1 MSKNYEAGKGIIE
14 LSEGSIVDYNA
25 DAIVC
30 PTNPQFMVGNLG
42 TSGAIKR
49 AAGRRFLDE
58 VERLSKLYDEI
69 RHGDAY
75 VTTGGE
81 IPVKYIIHA
90 VCTGWDFAQIAG
102 EREGFYSDG
111 QMIRE
116 STKNSL
122 RVANGLRLK
131 SLGFSALGTGMGGV
145 QLEYCVDIMLEE
157 FATHLGSPTSL
168 EKIGLVL
175 YGEDSYRLAQAIAD
189 KKF

>member
-1 MSKNYEAGKGIIE
+1 MSKNYEIGKGIIE
-14 LSEGSIVDYNA
+14 LSEGDIVDYRA

-49 AAGRRFLDE
+49 AAGRGFLDE
-58 VERLSKLYDEI
+58 VERLSSLYKEI
-69 RHGDAY
+69 RLGDAY
-75 VTTGGE
+75 VTTAGE

-90 VCTGWDFAQIAG
+90 VCTGWDSSQITR

-111 QMIRE
+111 QMIRK
-116 STKNSL
+116 STENSL
-122 RVANGLRLK
+122 KVANGLRLK

-145 QLEYCVDIMLEE
+145 PLEEGVDIMIEE
-157 FATHLGSPTSL
+157 FTIHLGSPTSL
-168 EKIGLVL
+168 KKIGLVL
-175 YGEDSYRLAQAIAD
+175 YGEDSYRLAQAVAD

>member
-1 MSKNYEAGKGIIE
+1 MSKSYEIGKGTIE
-14 LSEGSIVDYNA
+14 LSKGDIVQYRA

-49 AAGRRFLDE
+49 VAGSRFLEE
-58 VERLSKLYDEI
+58 VERLSRLYDGI
-69 RHGDAY
+69 KFGDAY
-75 VTTGGE
+75 ITTAGE

-90 VCTGWDFAQIAG
+90 VCTGWDSSQIDR

-111 QMIRE
+111 RMVRE

-131 SLGFSALGTGMGGV
+131 SVGFSALGTGMGGV
-145 QLEYCVDIMLEE
+145 PLEEGVDTMLEE
-157 FATHLGSPTSL
+157 FATHLDSPTSL

-175 YGEDSYRLAQAIAD
+175 YGEDSYTLAQKIAD